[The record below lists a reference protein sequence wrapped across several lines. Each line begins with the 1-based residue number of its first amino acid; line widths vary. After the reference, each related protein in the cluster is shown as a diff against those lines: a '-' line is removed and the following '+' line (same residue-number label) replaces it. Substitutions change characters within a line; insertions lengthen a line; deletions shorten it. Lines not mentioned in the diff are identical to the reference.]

1 MLEHYAD
8 IGIIEVYPYD
18 SKNTCRLPLEIH
30 LGVSGRKPL
39 PLPVGYL
46 SDVIPRT
53 IDPSEEKLRD
63 ESYCIPSP
71 MEENAV
77 GIECRLAPP
86 SRGSQQRHMG
96 ITR

>member
-1 MLEHYAD
+1 MLEHCAE
-8 IGIIEVYPYD
+8 IGITEAYPYD
-18 SKNTCRLPLEIH
+18 PKNTYRLPLEIH
-30 LGVSGRKPL
+30 LGVSGQKPL
-39 PLPVGYL
+39 RLPMGYL
-46 SDVIPRT
+46 SAVIPRT

-63 ESYCIPSP
+63 ESYCVPSP

-77 GIECRLAPP
+77 GIECRLARP